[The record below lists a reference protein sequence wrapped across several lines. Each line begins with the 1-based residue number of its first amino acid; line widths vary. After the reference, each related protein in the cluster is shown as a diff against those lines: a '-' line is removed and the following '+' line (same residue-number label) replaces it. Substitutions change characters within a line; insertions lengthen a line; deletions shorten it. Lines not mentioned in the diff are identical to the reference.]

1 MHVGNATLSNVAWIV
16 VASLMNAWLSV
27 ARDADLAEVVA
38 HFCSERSSRHVPLA
52 ASGVEEQPYRDGSV
66 ELTTASSPPSPTWP
80 VVSGRGSLRARFVSA
95 DAAPSASKE

>member
-66 ELTTASSPPSPTWP
+66 ELTTDVVATESDMAGRVRKGQSPSP
-80 VVSGRGSLRARFVSA
+80 VCFR
-95 DAAPSASKE
+95 